1 MVILDVM
8 VEYLLLLMS
17 DQLSE
22 NEDKNDHYKCIIYY
36 KLFHKYIILFVIN
49 IYTFVHKFGV
59 LLKCFHAHQ
68 GCIYLIKYIIKQ
80 FYCEIYLQFKLTI
93 FYFSMQVASVIAML
107 IFSSS

>member
-22 NEDKNDHYKCIIYY
+22 KEDKNDHYNCIIYY

-49 IYTFVHKFGV
+49 IYTFVHKFEV
-59 LLKCFHAHQ
+59 L
-68 GCIYLIKYIIKQ
+68 KQ
-80 FYCEIYLQFKLTI
+80 
-93 FYFSMQVASVIAML
+93 
-107 IFSSS
+107 FSSS